1 VRARLAPALLVAAL
15 LVATSAAFVVTE
27 KLKLTRSPIVG
38 PTVAKVFS
46 PTCDCPTSTAEIRFR
61 LRNPDRVSVEI
72 IDSGGRVVRELAR
85 DQLQGRRFVSY
96 AWDGRDGAGRVVD
109 EGTYKPR
116 VHLDRQRRTIVMP
129 NPIRVDTTPPRITS
143 FTARPV
149 VISPDGDGRSDRAK
163 IRYRVDERAT
173 VELYVDGVR
182 ALRRL
187 GTRTSGTMDW
197 FGTAAGEPLPQDVYT
212 LRLVARDRAGNLG
225 PRSGSR
231 TVRILFLAL
240 GRDRVVVTPRQR
252 FAILAVSQARRVRW
266 TLGKRSGVARPGTL
280 RLRAPAVAGSYVL
293 RVEANGAVKRALV
306 VVRKPTG

>member
-1 VRARLAPALLVAAL
+1 MLVAAL

-38 PTVAKVFS
+38 PIVAKVFS
-46 PTCDCPTSTAEIRFR
+46 PTCDCATSSAEIRFR
-61 LRNPDRVSVEI
+61 LRKADRVSVEI
-72 IDSGGRVVRELAR
+72 VDSGGRVVRELAR
-85 DQLQGRRFVSY
+85 DRPQGRRFVTY
-96 AWDGRDGAGRVVD
+96 VWDGRDALGRVVD

-129 NPIRVDTTPPRITS
+129 NLIRVDTTPPRITT

-149 VISPDGDGRSDRAK
+149 VISPDGDGRSDHAK

-187 GTRTSGTMDW
+187 GTRTSGTMNW
-197 FGTAAGEPLPQDVYT
+197 FGTAGGEPLREGVYT
-212 LRLVARDRAGNLG
+212 LRLVARDLAGNLG

-231 TVRILFLAL
+231 TVRILLLAL
-240 GRDRVVVTPRQR
+240 GRDRVVARPGQR
-252 FAILAVSQARRVRW
+252 FAILAVSQARTLRW
-266 TLGKRSGVARPGTL
+266 RLGGRSGLARPGTL
-280 RLRAPAVAGSYVL
+280 RLRAPDRPGRYVL
-293 RVEANGAVKRALV
+293 RVEANGNVKRALV
-306 VVRKPTG
+306 VVREPPQ